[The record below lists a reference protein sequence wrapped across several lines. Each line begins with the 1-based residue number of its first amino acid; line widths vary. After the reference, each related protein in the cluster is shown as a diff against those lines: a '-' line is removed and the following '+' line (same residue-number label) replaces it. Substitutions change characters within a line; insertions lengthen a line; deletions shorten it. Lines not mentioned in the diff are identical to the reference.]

1 MSNVPFIKL
10 FKSMYGFYFYD
21 VNTNRIVNIKEKS
34 YVKLEKIIKICKEN
48 ADCDEI
54 SRIISDDDEIQV
66 LHNKGLLK
74 NRNARNPQ
82 NPVLFKKQTAH
93 SDFASYSAV

>member
-34 YVKLEKIIKICKEN
+34 YVKLEKIIKRKL
-48 ADCDEI
+48 
-54 SRIISDDDEIQV
+54 Q
-66 LHNKGLLK
+66 
-74 NRNARNPQ
+74 
-82 NPVLFKKQTAH
+82 
-93 SDFASYSAV
+93 